1 MNKFLR
7 EEENINREKE
17 RDQALEIYVRDSS
30 KLVEVW
36 LTNSEK
42 QNAELRE
49 RLKSLFQAYKEKN
62 YLVAVFESGEQDL
75 TEMTS
80 SLLCDHRRR
89 SAQREVKLERQSGMV
104 MGM

>member
-1 MNKFLR
+1 M
-7 EEENINREKE
+7 
-17 RDQALEIYVRDSS
+17 EIHVRDSS

-42 QNAELRE
+42 RDENLRE
-49 RLKSLFQAYKEKN
+49 RLKPLYREYKEKD

-75 TEMTS
+75 TDLTS

-89 SAQREVKLERQSGMV
+89 SAQREVTLERQSRMV
-104 MGM
+104 MGL

>member
-1 MNKFLR
+1 M
-7 EEENINREKE
+7 
-17 RDQALEIYVRDSS
+17 EIHVRDGS

-42 QNAELRE
+42 QNTELRE
-49 RLKSLFQAYKEKN
+49 RLKPLYREYKEKD

-75 TEMTS
+75 TELTS
-80 SLLCDHRRR
+80 GLLCDHRRR
-89 SAQREVKLERQSGMV
+89 AAQREVELERQSGMV

>member
-1 MNKFLR
+1 M
-7 EEENINREKE
+7 
-17 RDQALEIYVRDSS
+17 EIHVRDGS

-42 QNAELRE
+42 RDKNLRE
-49 RLKSLFQAYKEKN
+49 RLKPLYREYKEKD

-75 TEMTS
+75 TDLTS

-89 SAQREVKLERQSGMV
+89 SAQREVTLERQSRMV
-104 MGM
+104 MGL

>member
-1 MNKFLR
+1 M
-7 EEENINREKE
+7 
-17 RDQALEIYVRDSS
+17 EIHVRDGS

-42 QNAELRE
+42 GNAELRE
-49 RLKSLFQAYKEKN
+49 RLKLLYREYKEKD

-75 TEMTS
+75 TELTG

-89 SAQREVKLERQSGMV
+89 SAQRGVELERQSGMV
-104 MGM
+104 MGV

>member
-1 MNKFLR
+1 M
-7 EEENINREKE
+7 
-17 RDQALEIYVRDSS
+17 EIHVRDGS

-42 QNAELRE
+42 RDVELRE
-49 RLKSLFQAYKEKN
+49 RLKPLYREYKKSD

-75 TEMTS
+75 TELTS
-80 SLLCDHRRR
+80 GLLCDHRRR
-89 SAQREVKLERQSGMV
+89 TAQREVELERQSGMV